1 MSLRGRSARQGQ
13 RHGESAKGP
22 RAALRSTLGRLVPY
36 ILSHRSLLLGGYLCM
51 VILALTT
58 MGYAWVAGPLLHF
71 LTSGEEDGLAIVLRV
86 LVEDPAA
93 LDRGRLLLL
102 VPLVL
107 LGLGLLKGAAYLGHF
122 YWMGLLAQKVVVDLR
137 MALFGRLLGLGTR
150 DLEKKRSGD
159 LLSRFGPDLLAVETA
174 LHIALPTYLRDSLQ
188 VAVLLA
194 LCVVLDWKLSLIAFG
209 VLPAAVIPLVR
220 LARRLRK
227 VSRQGQRSVGRL
239 SSLVHEVASG
249 IRVVQ
254 AYGMEAHLA
263 ERFREEN
270 EKWIALQRKSLASRG
285 IASPAMEL
293 LTMVGAALALT
304 FAVRALHSG
313 SLLGSEVLSF
323 LAALALLFQPAK
335 NLGKVGGLFLQGMAS
350 AERIFEALDFAP
362 AEKREGGKALAPLRQ
377 GIRIEGVRVRYGER
391 LALDGVDLEIA
402 KGEFLALVGPS
413 GGGKSTL
420 LDLLGRWIDPSEGR
434 VLFDGM
440 DLREAEPSSL
450 RRQIAYVP
458 QDPYLFD
465 ESIAENV
472 REGADATDE
481 EVRRALEAAGA
492 LRFVE
497 ALPGGLEARAGEG
510 GDRLSGGQRQRIAI
524 ARAILR
530 DAPILLL
537 DEATSGLDVE
547 TEQELQATL
556 ARLARGRTVIMVAH
570 RLGTIRSAQRICV
583 LVDGRL
589 VEEGSHEEL
598 LARGEVYRRLVE
610 LQEGGTREV
619 A

>member
-1 MSLRGRSARQGQ
+1 MKHRSALRRLAPFILG
-13 RHGESAKGP
+13 H
-22 RAALRSTLGRLVPY
+22 RALLV
-36 ILSHRSLLLGGYLCM
+36 GGYLCM

-58 MGYAWVAGPLLHF
+58 MGYAWVSGPLLHF
-71 LTSGEEDGLAIVLRV
+71 LTSGEEEGLALVLRFF
-86 LVEDPAA
+86 VEDPSA
-93 LDRGRLLLL
+93 LDRDRLLLE

-107 LGLGLLKGAAYLGHF
+107 LGLGVLKGAAYLGHF

-137 MALFGRLLGLGTR
+137 MALFERLLGLR
-150 DLEKKRSGD
+150 SRELSEKRSGD
-159 LLSRFGPDLLAVETA
+159 LLARFGPDLLAVETA

-194 LCVVLDWKLSLIAFG
+194 LCVFLDWKLSLIAFG

-239 SSLVHEVASG
+239 SSMVHEVARG

-263 ERFREEN
+263 QRFREEN
-270 EKWIALQRKSLASRG
+270 ERWIALQKKSLASRG

-335 NLGKVGGLFLQGMAS
+335 NLGKVGGVFLQGMAS
-350 AERIFEALDFAP
+350 ADRIFEALDYAP
-362 AEKREGGKALAPLRQ
+362 APRPEKGKALPPLREA
-377 GIRIEGVRVRYGER
+377 IRLEGVRVRHGDR
-391 LALDGVDLEIA
+391 LALDGVDLVIP
-402 KGEFLALVGPS
+402 KGEMLALVGPS

-420 LDLLGRWIDPSEGR
+420 LDLLGRWIDPEEGR
-434 VLFDGM
+434 VLFDGV
-440 DLREAEPSSL
+440 DLREADLASL
-450 RRQIAYVP
+450 RRQIAFVP
-458 QDPYLFD
+458 QEAFLFD
-465 ESIAENV
+465 ESIRDNV
-472 REGADATDE
+472 REGAEATDE

-492 LRFVE
+492 LEFVE
-497 ALPGGLEARAGEG
+497 ALPGGLDARAGEG

-547 TEQELQATL
+547 TEQEVQATL
-556 ARLARGRTVIMVAH
+556 SRLARGRTVVVVAH
-570 RLGTIRSAQRICV
+570 RLGTIRAADRICV
-583 LVDGRL
+583 LAGGKI

-598 LARGEVYRRLVE
+598 MARDGTYRRLVE
-610 LQEGGTREV
+610 LQESGAREV